1 MPKIKICGLW
11 RERDIEYANEAGP
24 DYVGFVFAE
33 SRRRVTPARAA
44 ALRARLR
51 PGIIPVGV
59 FVDAAA
65 EEIAALC
72 RGGVIEAVQ
81 LHGHETNGDVAAL
94 KARCR
99 VPIIRAV
106 RVGEG
111 GGPCAAD
118 PGAADFLLFDSGA
131 GSGRPFDWR
140 RLTWVAPA
148 THNPNSCFLSPLR
161 GNKVPK
167 APRAPY
173 FLAGGIGLHNL
184 AGALALGPYGVDI
197 SSGAET
203 GGVKDLKKMRA
214 LVEELRIES

>member
-1 MPKIKICGLW
+1 VPKIKICGLW
-11 RERDIEYANEAGP
+11 REQDIEYANEAGP
-24 DYVGFVFAE
+24 DYIGFVFAE
-33 SRRRVTPARAA
+33 SRRRVSAPQAA

-59 FVDAAA
+59 FAGAPA

-81 LHGHETNGDVAAL
+81 LHGGETDGDIAAL

-99 VPIIRAV
+99 VPVIRAV
-106 RVGEG
+106 RVGAG
-111 GGPCAAD
+111 AGPCAAD

-140 RLTWVAPA
+140 RLQ
-148 THNPNSCFLSPLR
+148 
-161 GNKVPK
+161 

-173 FLAGGIGLHNL
+173 FLAGGIGPGNL
-184 AGALALGPYGVDI
+184 ARALALGPYGVDI

-203 GGVKDLKKMRA
+203 GGVKDLQKMCA
-214 LVEELRIES
+214 LVQLTVAH

>member
-1 MPKIKICGLW
+1 VPKIKICGLW
-11 RERDIEYANEAGP
+11 REQDIEYANEAGP
-24 DYVGFVFAE
+24 DYIGFVFAE
-33 SRRRVTPARAA
+33 SRRRVSAARAA

-81 LHGHETNGDVAAL
+81 VHGRETNGDVAAL

-106 RVGEG
+106 RVGDG
-111 GGPCAAD
+111 GGPCTAAL
-118 PGAADFLLFDSGA
+118 GAADFLLFDSGA

-140 RLTWVAPA
+140 RLE
-148 THNPNSCFLSPLR
+148 
-161 GNKVPK
+161 

-184 AGALALGPYGVDI
+184 AGALALRPYGVDV

-203 GGVKDLKKMRA
+203 GGVKDLQKMRA
-214 LVEELRIES
+214 LVKTLRAES